1 VAEKRAVYG
10 SGTDGGANGGGDWAA
25 FKAFVKG
32 QDPILCS
39 KIEMGKCLACEE
51 GLLRIGFE
59 RDSANKDHLF
69 VHDVKEKQD
78 ELAGLAG
85 RFFRRE
91 TALEIE
97 SLAPETNGGAPGG
110 NGPNGRAAKNHH
122 LQEIRREALS
132 HPLVQKVL
140 DVFPGARVKEVR
152 LREIPAAEAS
162 PAPVHLRPD
171 EEGLPP
177 FDETPGPPDD
187 GPEDD

>member
-110 NGPNGRAAKNHH
+110 NGPNGRAAKNHRI
-122 LQEIRREALS
+122 QEIRREALS
-132 HPLVQKVL
+132 RPLVRKIL
-140 DVFPGARVKEVR
+140 DAFPGAEVR
-152 LREIPAAEAS
+152 DVKVIEAAAPAAAS
-162 PAPVHLRPD
+162 MRQPVPQPD
-171 EEGLPP
+171 EEDVSIDSSL
-177 FDETPGPPDD
+177 
-187 GPEDD
+187 PED